1 MWYDARTPADTNSGI
16 SDCGAPLIPVLHQCL
31 YLRST
36 AQPRVPL
43 ESTKKGCVWS
53 TSGSRTM
60 RTFTDDELTYSEFWV
75 LHTVPSGSHS
85 SLSYFVWQSGE
96 VVIQVEISEMVL
108 PGDNECHSEHPCVN
122 SSAFSTCLV
131 SVHVSV
137 SYSNTLLTVATNML
151 SFSWLLSTD
160 FHYEWLSRLELF
172 WFSSHAV
179 TKWSSSQETGSL
191 RPPREVDHLVY
202 DWRIINILY
211 HDFVFFAFRPGP
223 ILLQGLS
230 TSVSSLN
237 ACSAVLNM
245 RDMSSA
251 KSRSV
256 TVFAG
261 TQWLTNFTR
270 VNPSASSLPL
280 MAHRST

>member
-1 MWYDARTPADTNSGI
+1 MMRGRQPTPTQESLIAAR
-16 SDCGAPLIPVLHQCL
+16 
-31 YLRST
+31 
-36 AQPRVPL
+36 
-43 ESTKKGCVWS
+43 
-53 TSGSRTM
+53 
-60 RTFTDDELTYSEFWV
+60 
-75 LHTVPSGSHS
+75 HS
-85 SLSYFVWQSGE
+85 SLSSISVC
-96 VVIQVEISEMVL
+96 ISEALLSPVSLLRVPRKAAYGLALVLVPWEHSQMMSSLIVSSGCCTQCPVGLIRLCLILSDSLGRLSYKSKFLKKVL

-179 TKWSSSQETGSL
+179 TKWSSSQNTGSL
-191 RPPREVDHLVY
+191 RPPREVDHLGY
-202 DWRIINILY
+202 DWRIINMLY